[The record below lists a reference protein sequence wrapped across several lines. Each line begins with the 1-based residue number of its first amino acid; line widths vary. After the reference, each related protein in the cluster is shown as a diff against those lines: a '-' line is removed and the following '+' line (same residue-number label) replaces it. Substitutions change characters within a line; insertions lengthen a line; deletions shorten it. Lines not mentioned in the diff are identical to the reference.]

1 MAFIQYI
8 YMYIYKR
15 EIMIDDVYELQKLFI
30 FNDTRKHI
38 SIGLIGKYKYS
49 TTNINI
55 INCTVQN
62 GATSCFNVAPKI
74 SFIRKFCL

>member
-1 MAFIQYI
+1 
-8 YMYIYKR
+8 
-15 EIMIDDVYELQKLFI
+15 MIDDDVYELRKLFI
-30 FNDTRKHI
+30 FNDTRKYI

-62 GATSCFNVAPKI
+62 GANATSCFNVAPKI
-74 SFIRKFCL
+74 SFTHEFCL